1 MYQVGEAVVHPG
13 HGPGK
18 VIGIEKLLC
27 LGKDGRY
34 YKIKL
39 LGEAEMF
46 VWVPVQEA
54 EDKGVR
60 CPVPRSRLSEI
71 WRCLG
76 AEPETLPS
84 DHQKRYAYLR
94 EKIENGDVLQIAE
107 ALRDLRWKDHHVR
120 SLTING
126 KKLYD
131 KGIEL
136 LSAEM
141 ALVQGRDPEVVEN
154 QLLRVLSEN
163 VASREAV

>member
-1 MYQVGEAVVHPG
+1 MFQVGEAVVHPS

-18 VIGIEKLLC
+18 VADIERLLC
-27 LGKDGRY
+27 FGKDRRY
-34 YKIKL
+34 YKIKV
-39 LGEAEMF
+39 LGEAEMI

-60 CPVPRSRLSEI
+60 CPVPKSRLSEI
-71 WRCLG
+71 WQRLR

-84 DHQKRYAYLR
+84 DHQKRYEYLR

-107 ALRDLRWKDHHVR
+107 ALRDLCWKDHHVR
-120 SLTING
+120 KLTING
-126 KKLYD
+126 KRLYD

-141 ALVQGRDPEVVEN
+141 ALVQGSDPEVVED